1 MQEPGETKCIGNIG
15 EALVMAMLS
24 ARGYQ
29 VSKGGE
35 GFSYDLILSI
45 PEGDRLSAT
54 FVSVKTSRLNWD
66 RGLVGKGGNKRR
78 PGFKFGDCFCTA
90 CDWIYCVCLFAD
102 GRYAI
107 IEHKHFERGKVNW
120 FFVPL
125 AEAEALVCGGIPAL
139 DVAQN
144 LGAAYNPDEF
154 LFDVSA
160 FH

>member
-35 GFSYDLILSI
+35 GFSYDLVLSV

-54 FVSVKTSRLNWD
+54 FVSVKTARLGWD
-66 RGLVGKGGNKRR
+66 RGLNGNAGHKRR
-78 PGFKFGDCFCTA
+78 RGFAFRECFLTP
-90 CDWIYCVCLFAD
+90 CDWLYLVCLFPD
-102 GRYAI
+102 GRYSIVENKQFDRDARTGTFI
-107 IEHKHFERGKVNW
+107 LVGD
-120 FFVPL
+120 
-125 AEAEALVCGGIPAL
+125 AEALVCGSMPAL

-144 LGAAYNPDEF
+144 LGVAYNPDEF

>member
-1 MQEPGETKCIGNIG
+1 MPEPGETKSVGDIG
-15 EALVMAMLS
+15 EALVTAMLT

-35 GFSYDLILSI
+35 GFSYDLVLGV
-45 PEGDRLSAT
+45 PQDGRLSAT

-66 RGLVGKGGNKRR
+66 RGVTGNAGYKRKR
-78 PGFKFGDCFCTA
+78 GFRFNECFRTP
-90 CDWIYCVCLFAD
+90 CDWVYCVCLFAD
-102 GRYAI
+102 GRYSI
-107 IEHKHFERGKVNW
+107 IEHREFDRANTNW
-120 FFVPL
+120 FFVPV
-125 AEAEALVCGGIPAL
+125 ADAEALVCGHMPAL

-144 LGAAYNPDEF
+144 LPMQYNPDEF